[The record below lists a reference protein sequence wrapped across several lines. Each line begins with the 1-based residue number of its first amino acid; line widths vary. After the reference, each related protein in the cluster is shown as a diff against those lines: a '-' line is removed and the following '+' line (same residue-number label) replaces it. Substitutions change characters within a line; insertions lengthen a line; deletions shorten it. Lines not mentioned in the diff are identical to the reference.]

1 MKKAMEK
8 KLTNQELYTQNIIA
22 AKIIPQKRNYYGN
35 GGILIVKDIERTK
48 YLKICWHCGEPY
60 ESYKSN
66 SFACRTRCSQNIN
79 SRRRNGLNP
88 VARMSELVKPKNIK
102 EIKAKL
108 GYR

>member
-1 MKKAMEK
+1 MEK

-22 AKIIPQKRNYYGN
+22 AKIIPQKRNYYGIN
-35 GGILIVKDIERTK
+35 NRVIVKDIKRTK

-60 ESYKSN
+60 ESYKSS
-66 SFACRTRCSQNIN
+66 SFACGIRCSQNIN
-79 SRRRNGLNP
+79 SRRRKGLNP

-102 EIKAKL
+102 EIKEQF